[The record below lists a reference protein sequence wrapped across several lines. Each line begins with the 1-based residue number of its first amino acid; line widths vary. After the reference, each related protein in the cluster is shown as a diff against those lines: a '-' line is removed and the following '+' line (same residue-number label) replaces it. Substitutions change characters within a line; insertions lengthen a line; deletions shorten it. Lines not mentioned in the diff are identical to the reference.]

1 MEILEGL
8 NEFQSKAVTTVEGP
22 VLVVAGPGTGK
33 TLTIVRRIA
42 YLVEQ
47 GIKPEHILAVT
58 FTNRAAREMRE
69 RTYTLLGSRVQTIF
83 IGTFHLL
90 GITIMEHVSGHEL
103 LLYGRD
109 EQLEL
114 IRSLTGLTSK
124 KAFQLVE
131 KISRIKNCI
140 EGYDSTT
147 RELFDLYEKARED
160 RKAYDLDDLL
170 AMPIQILQDR
180 SDLEA
185 FQFQYIMVDEYQDIN
200 PVQHQFIKT
209 LGRKTQHICGV
220 GDADQSI
227 YAFRGS
233 HVENFLNF
241 TDDFPGTKQIFLT
254 HHYRSTENILHASQR
269 LIEHNQKRIGIP
281 LSAVREEGVPIT
293 IVSLPDG
300 HTECYAIIEEIEKR
314 IGGTSHYML
323 MKRNISNHQGEI
335 SYRFSDFV
343 VMVRTNR
350 QATEIAES
358 LKRSGIPFQ
367 RIGRIT
373 YSQNREFINHLQGM
387 LSNLPE
393 TIDYSLLMKEME
405 KKGKIVPEDR
415 ELLEN
420 LFVTYGNASPREAIH
435 AIIHEFMLRSS
446 GDEFNSNADVV
457 TISTLHAAK
466 GLEFRVVFI
475 AGVEDGLIPFRTSQ
489 ETVDMEEERRLFY
502 VGMTRAKDEL
512 LLLYVRER
520 FLYGNRSIRVPSP
533 FIQEIPEEYVQ
544 HIFVPERIKEKKSN
558 QMELFS

>member
-1 MEILEGL
+1 MKILEGL
-8 NEFQSKAVTTVEGP
+8 NDFQSKAVTTVEGP

-58 FTNRAAREMRE
+58 FTNRAAREMCE
-69 RTYTLLGSRVQTIF
+69 RTYALLGSRTQTIF

-140 EGYDSTT
+140 EGCDSTT
-147 RELFDLYEKARED
+147 REFFDLYEEARKD

-170 AMPIQILQDR
+170 TIPIQLLQDK

-200 PVQHQFIKT
+200 PVQYKFIKT

-233 HVENFLNF
+233 HLENFLNF
-241 TDDFPGTKQIFLT
+241 TDDFPGTKQIALT
-254 HHYRSTENILHASQR
+254 HHYRSTEKILHASQR
-269 LIEHNQKRIGIP
+269 LIEHNQKRIGTS
-281 LSAVREEGVPIT
+281 LSTIREEGVPIT

-323 MKRNISNHQGEI
+323 MKRNISNHRGEI
-335 SYRFSDFV
+335 SYRFSDFAV
-343 VMVRTNR
+343 LVRTNG

-358 LKRSGIPFQ
+358 LKMSGIPFQ

-373 YSQNREFINHLQGM
+373 YSRNRELINHFQSM

-393 TIDYSLLMKEME
+393 TLDYSLLMKEME

-415 ELLEN
+415 ELMEN
-420 LFVTYGNASPREAIH
+420 LFVAYGNASPHEAIH

-457 TISTLHAAK
+457 TVSTLHAAK

-512 LLLYVRER
+512 LLLYARER
-520 FLYGNRSIRVPSP
+520 FLYGNRSIRLPSP

-544 HIFVPERIKEKKSN
+544 HIFVPERVKEKKSN